1 MYGTI
6 QLFFNNVHVWIS
18 CCAGR
23 YIDSIGVDSVIAYIG
38 RMSSLETIENKKEAD
53 RQYRSVNHDESL
65 LASNTMIHY

>member
-1 MYGTI
+1 
-6 QLFFNNVHVWIS
+6 
-18 CCAGR
+18 
-23 YIDSIGVDSVIAYIG
+23 VDSVIAYIG